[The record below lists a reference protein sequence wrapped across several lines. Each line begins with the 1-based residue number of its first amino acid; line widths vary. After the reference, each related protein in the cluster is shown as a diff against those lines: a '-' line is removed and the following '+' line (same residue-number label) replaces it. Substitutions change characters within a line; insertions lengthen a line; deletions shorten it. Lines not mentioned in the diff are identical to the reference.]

1 MTANISSLVL
11 LRNARRHNTE
21 QRTGIGRLALCVMA
35 AAGLVLAA
43 GGLHA
48 EPRGEELY
56 LQHCAVCH
64 QPNGKGIPGFF
75 PPLAGNAHVIAEDPE
90 EVQEHLGRIIFGY
103 HGGLIIDHEM
113 YSGRMPPIGYHGRMN
128 DSELL
133 DLINYQRSAWGNDA
147 RPVTFSELA
156 EARAAG
162 RP

>member
-1 MTANISSLVL
+1 MIANIQSPIL
-11 LRNARRHNTE
+11 LRNCPRHKTE
-21 QRTGIGRLALCVMA
+21 QRTGRGRLAAWVLAVTS
-35 AAGLVLAA
+35 LVLAA

-75 PPLAGNAHVIAEDPE
+75 PPLAGNPHVTAEDSE
-90 EVQEHLGRIIFGY
+90 AVQEHLGRIIFGY
-103 HGGLIIDHEM
+103 HGGLIIDHQM

-133 DLINYQRSAWGNDA
+133 DLINYQRSAWGNYA